1 MPDCS
6 KSEYFEL
13 TAEKWG
19 TYNAIINYTLFK
31 KWLSSEDFSKGGF
44 MRRKVILAA
53 MLLLVCI
60 FAVSAGGENET
71 AASDGK
77 ERIRV
82 ITYFTGSDT
91 WAPTWKEVITEY
103 QAAHPE
109 IEIVDESVPTTG
121 TTDVFRPKM
130 NADIAAGTPADLAL
144 YFNGTDAEPL
154 YESGLYVTWDEILDA
169 DPEWKALFSPA
180 ALEAGKT
187 NGEISNLPFIGS
199 FEGLIY
205 NKAIFD
211 EYGLEYPTTWE
222 NIIKA
227 CEVLSAES
235 DYIPLSNSLLRVTA
249 LFDCIMLAEAGP
261 EKHGIVLDPSWE
273 RAVDR
278 IKELYDASAFPKD
291 AATLSLADVRTMFAE
306 GRAAMEFDGSWVLS
320 SIEDNPDM
328 RMIPCPIP
336 EGGEGEPGA
345 IIADFASGWY
355 MSKDAYERSNATL
368 DFLKYL
374 CSSEIMAR
382 FIEAGGYPAIR
393 IADTEAS
400 SKPVNVSAAEMMAN
414 ATSMVSPCNQSMN
427 REVYNMLSGNIVEVC
442 EGGMTS
448 SELLE
453 EARSMLAEI
462 EANKV

>member
-1 MPDCS
+1 M
-6 KSEYFEL
+6 
-13 TAEKWG
+13 
-19 TYNAIINYTLFK
+19 K
-31 KWLSSEDFSKGGF
+31 KRTVLI
-44 MRRKVILAA
+44 V
-53 MLLLVCI
+53 LLLI
-60 FAVSAGGENET
+60 IAVLSLMAGGAKDDSGN
-71 AASDGK
+71 GK

-82 ITYFTGSDT
+82 ITFFTGSDT
-91 WAPTWKEVITEY
+91 WAPTWKDVITEY

-109 IEIVDESVPTTG
+109 IEIIDESVPTTG

-154 YESGLYVTWDEILDA
+154 YESGLYVTWDDILDA

-180 ALEAGKT
+180 ALDAGTT

-211 EYGLEYPTTWE
+211 EYNLEYPTTWE

-278 IKELYDASAFPKD
+278 IKELYDAGAFPKD

-336 EGGEGEPGA
+336 EGGEGDPKA

-355 MSKDAYERSNATL
+355 MSKDAYERSSATL
-368 DFLKYL
+368 DFLKFL
-374 CSSEIMAR
+374 CSPETMAR
-382 FIEAGGYPAIR
+382 FIEAGGYPAIS
-393 IADTEAS
+393 IDDAGGEV
-400 SKPVNVSAAEMMAN
+400 KPVNVSAAEMMAN
-414 ATSMVSPCNQSMN
+414 ATTMVSPCNQSMN

-448 SELLE
+448 SELLD
-453 EARSMLAEI
+453 EAREMLAEI